1 MEKGEKGLVK
11 REKAIAGDCPLE
23 VPIAIGIRGVT
34 SFVLKTIR

>member
-34 SFVLKTIR
+34 GWNDEW